1 MKKIMLLGASGSI
14 GSQTLDVVKHHSSEF
29 EIIGLSVGYNMKKL
43 AEILDALPKVRQV
56 CVAEEAD
63 MEDMQKR
70 YPSHSFCFGDAGLKQ
85 LAANPD
91 YDVLVNAVV
100 GFTAIRERMISS

>member
-14 GSQTLDVVKHHSSEF
+14 GTQTLDVVKHHSSEI

-56 CVAEEAD
+56 CVAQEAD
-63 MEDMQKR
+63 KIGR
-70 YPSHSFCFGDAGLKQ
+70 AH
-85 LAANPD
+85 
-91 YDVLVNAVV
+91 V
-100 GFTAIRERMISS
+100 

>member
-63 MEDMQKR
+63 MR
-70 YPSHSFCFGDAGLKQ
+70 ICRNAIPAIPSA
-85 LAANPD
+85 LAMPD
-91 YDVLVNAVV
+91 
-100 GFTAIRERMISS
+100 

>member
-43 AEILDALPKVRQV
+43 AEILDALPK
-56 CVAEEAD
+56 CVKSAWRR
-63 MEDMQKR
+63 KR
-70 YPSHSFCFGDAGLKQ
+70 IWRICRNAIPAIPSA
-85 LAANPD
+85 LAMPD
-91 YDVLVNAVV
+91 
-100 GFTAIRERMISS
+100 